1 MGGDPGGVGNVARL
15 MTMVPSMPQFHI
27 TKSNL
32 SRAQLLAGWR
42 HSFLSW
48 TLGYPKGVRLSSC
61 RVKSVGDISGVDE
74 LSSVV

>member
-15 MTMVPSMPQFHI
+15 MTMVPSVPQFHI

-42 HSFLSW
+42 HSFFKLDA
-48 TLGYPKGVRLSSC
+48 RLS
-61 RVKSVGDISGVDE
+61 
-74 LSSVV
+74 